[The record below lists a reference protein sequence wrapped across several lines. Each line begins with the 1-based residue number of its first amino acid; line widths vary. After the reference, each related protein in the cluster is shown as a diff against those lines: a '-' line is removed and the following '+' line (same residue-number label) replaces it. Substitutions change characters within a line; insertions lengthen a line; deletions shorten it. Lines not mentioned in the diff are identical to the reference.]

1 MRELTSEE
9 IEILSNRAGVKKV
22 AVENF
27 LSTLTNNPSQEA
39 AIQNLRYDA
48 RIYKWNESTIQAILD
63 GIIIAGK

>member
-1 MRELTSEE
+1 MRELTTEE
-9 IEILSNRAGVKKV
+9 ITILANRSSVRKI

-48 RIYKWNESTIQAILD
+48 RIYKWNESTVQAILD
-63 GIIIAGK
+63 GIMIAGK